1 MILFTSKCA
10 SVLVNKVA
18 QVEHICLCEFLL
30 HLVEFVSTNRVEVSS
45 VELLFENLGHAQVVE
60 VGSGAL
66 EVVCKELL
74 VSVVFEIVGV
84 RISFCNLLLGGERLR
99 REGRRLSV
107 LLRHFNYNP
116 YNIKA

>member
-10 SVLVNKVA
+10 SVLVHKVA
-18 QVEHICLCEFLL
+18 QIEHVCLRKFLL
-30 HLVEFVSTNRVEVSS
+30 HLVELVCTNRVEVSS
-45 VELLFENLGHAQVVE
+45 VKLLFENLWHAQVVE

-84 RISFCNLLLGGERLR
+84 RIGFCNLLLGGDWLG

-116 YNIKA
+116 YNINS

>member
-1 MILFTSKCA
+1 M
-10 SVLVNKVA
+10 
-18 QVEHICLCEFLL
+18 
-30 HLVEFVSTNRVEVSS
+30 
-45 VELLFENLGHAQVVE
+45 LFENLGHSQVVE

-74 VSVVFEIVGV
+74 VSVIFEIVGV
-84 RISFCNLLLGGERLR
+84 WIGLCNLLLGGDWLR

-116 YNIKA
+116 YIIKA